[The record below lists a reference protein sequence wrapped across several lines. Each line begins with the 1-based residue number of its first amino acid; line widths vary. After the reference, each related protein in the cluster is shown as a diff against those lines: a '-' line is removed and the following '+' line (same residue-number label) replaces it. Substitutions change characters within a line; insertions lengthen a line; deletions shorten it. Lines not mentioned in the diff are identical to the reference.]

1 VITAVDSNVLIDVFW
16 GDPEFGPL
24 SFAALE
30 ACTAQG
36 GLVACEVVW
45 AEVAAGF
52 ERPAA
57 AEEAMGRAGVRFV
70 PLDAAMA
77 LVAGEAWRGYR
88 RRARRRDRLLADFL
102 VGAHAARSADRLLT
116 RDRGFYARYVKDLE
130 VLDPTRAR

>member
-16 GDPEFGPL
+16 GDPEYGPP

-30 ACTAQG
+30 ACSAQG

-52 ERPAA
+52 AQSTAA
-57 AEEAMGRAGVRFV
+57 DAAMGQAGIRFV
-70 PLDAAMA
+70 PLDARMA
-77 LVAGEAWRGYR
+77 LLAGEAWRGYR

-102 VGAHAARSADRLLT
+102 VGAHATVSADRLLT
-116 RDRGFYARYVKDLE
+116 RDRGSYSRYFKDLQI
-130 VLDPTRAR
+130 LDPTRAR